1 MNELS
6 SNNYSLCE
14 SSDKLDPN
22 VLNVVFDM
30 RYILAFNFNKTFLT
44 VFEIFANN
52 PLSPLKKKQQL
63 GTITLIRSRWMT
75 SVQMYEMEPL
85 TSLTFLS
92 ITFH

>member
-52 PLSPLKKKQQL
+52 PLSPLKKKTTTRDNNSYKESMNDF
-63 GTITLIRSRWMT
+63 GPN
-75 SVQMYEMEPL
+75 V
-85 TSLTFLS
+85 
-92 ITFH
+92 